1 MNLVLVGYRG
11 SGKTTVGRALAERLG
26 WPFLDTDQLIEQ
38 RMGKTIREIYADR
51 GEPGFRELE
60 AEVVAEAARLDRHVI
75 STGGGVVLREDNV
88 RALRATGQLIY
99 LTAPPEILWH
109 RIYGDAHRHVT
120 RLPMDPKT
128 GLQQVRNALIERD
141 PIYRQASHWIVDT
154 HGCDIES
161 VLNRVLWLT
170 GLTTA

>member
-60 AEVVAEAARLDRHVI
+60 AEVVA
-75 STGGGVVLREDNV
+75 DNV